1 MTIAQIIGLPGAGKT
16 TLAENIARDYDLP
29 IFRIGEYRAKYP
41 MTYEGEDK
49 AWYSLSK
56 ALKSYRKKKNCIL
69 ETTGLNRFEKNL
81 PAKRPLSKRIVIKL
95 VASKKTLHERIKK
108 KKKREQG
115 GKWLFQFSYP
125 DKFTFVDKLYK
136 RFERVR
142 ANIVIDTND
151 VKANVV
157 YDIAMRKLLK
167 FRIF

>member
-1 MTIAQIIGLPGAGKT
+1 MTIVHIIGLPGAGKT
-16 TLAENIARDYDLP
+16 TLAEKIECDYDLP

-41 MTYEGEDK
+41 MTYEGENK

-56 ALKSYRKKKNCIL
+56 GLKSYQKEKNCIL
-69 ETTGLNRFEKNL
+69 ETTGLNLLEEIL
-81 PAKRPLSKRIVIKL
+81 PAKRPVSNRLVIKL
-95 VASKKTLHERIKK
+95 VASKKTLQERIKK

-136 RFERVR
+136 RFEDIP
-142 ANIVIDTND
+142 ANIMIDTNE
-151 VKANVV
+151 VNANVV
-157 YDIAMRKLLK
+157 YDIAMRKLLR